1 MPPGRLPL
9 LPSTNE
15 RSELGTLSL
24 NEMIVSTYLLVSRS
38 LSDEPLEETISE
50 VVIKEA
56 PVVFIYLFVK

>member
-38 LSDEPLEETISE
+38 LSDEPLEETIGE